1 MYAAR
6 ISCACAVRQVFVR
19 RVGAAVLVRLRFSSA
34 VRSLNLAIHALRLR
48 SQNMLCSQSR
58 ERLLFNRFSLLL
70 FAVSYYVGYNACW
83 TYTMLFSYL
92 GR

>member
-1 MYAAR
+1 
-6 ISCACAVRQVFVR
+6 
-19 RVGAAVLVRLRFSSA
+19 
-34 VRSLNLAIHALRLR
+34 
-48 SQNMLCSQSR
+48 MLCSQSR